1 MRPQKG
7 SNKKTTKQNINKYV
21 QVEKLKKKQRKIN
34 EMRHRKMCKDKCTGV
49 SRAEMCAVLGMC

>member
-21 QVEKLKKKQRKIN
+21 QVEKLKEKKNN
-34 EMRHRKMCKDKCTGV
+34 EK
-49 SRAEMCAVLGMC
+49 

>member
-21 QVEKLKKKQRKIN
+21 QVEKLKKKTTKN
-34 EMRHRKMCKDKCTGV
+34 K
-49 SRAEMCAVLGMC
+49 